1 MTETAH
7 AYGKQQEY
15 EIRSCYMLVKAE
27 TSYEPS
33 QIQIHHMDMLAK
45 AETSYEPN

>member
-1 MTETAH
+1 
-7 AYGKQQEY
+7 
-15 EIRSCYMLVKAE
+15 MLVKAE

-33 QIQIHHMDMLAK
+33 QIQIHHMDMLVK